1 MVFIIRNMLIDW
13 IRPYYRALINMM
25 QIKFLAI
32 TLANLVTFGI
42 NTRTV
47 LNSFSKEY
55 GLSNARIRAM
65 HLMVGS

>member
-1 MVFIIRNMLIDW
+1 MLIDW